1 MDFKARSIM
10 TNNDPWRKNFEFYEC
25 RMTWKKKKYYSSSV
39 NLESPSSFIHRKHP
53 KAKLTSLFL

>member
-25 RMTWKKKKYYSSSV
+25 RMTWKKKKNTTPPQSTWNHHHLSSTE
-39 NLESPSSFIHRKHP
+39 NIQ
-53 KAKLTSLFL
+53 KLS